1 MLSVLIALLAISLF
15 GLGNMHLELGE
26 QHVFRTEIATTDL
39 LSSGHLPFLQIIS
52 IERIFETNHNSE

>member
-26 QHVFRTEIATTDL
+26 QHVFRTEIATTDM

-52 IERIFETNHNSE
+52 IERIFETNHNK